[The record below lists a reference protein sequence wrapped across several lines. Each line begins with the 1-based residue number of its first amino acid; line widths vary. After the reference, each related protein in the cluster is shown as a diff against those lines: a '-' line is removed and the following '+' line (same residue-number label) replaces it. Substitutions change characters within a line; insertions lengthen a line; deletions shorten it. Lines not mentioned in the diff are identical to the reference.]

1 MRWLKRHLDLESKHD
16 ILWERTGA
24 QVSNSLAAEVNRHD
38 ISWERTGA
46 QVSNSLA
53 AEINKHGI
61 SWESTGESKFDAC
74 PMKKFTENRQ
84 DETDIRAD
92 EKAVT

>member
-1 MRWLKRHLDLESKHD
+1 MRWLKRHLDLESKRD
-16 ILWERTGA
+16 ISWENTGA
-24 QVSNSLAAEVNRHD
+24 QVSNSLAVEVNKYD

-53 AEINKHGI
+53 AEINKHDI
-61 SWESTGESKFDAC
+61 LWEDTGESKSDAC
-74 PMKKFTENRQ
+74 PMKKFTENMQ

>member
-1 MRWLKRHLDLESKHD
+1 MRWLKRHLDLESKRD
-16 ILWERTGA
+16 ISWENTGA
-24 QVSNSLAAEVNRHD
+24 QVSNSLAVEVNKYD
-38 ISWERTGA
+38 ISWEGTGV

-53 AEINKHGI
+53 AKVNKYDI
-61 SWESTGESKFDAC
+61 SWENIGESKFDSC